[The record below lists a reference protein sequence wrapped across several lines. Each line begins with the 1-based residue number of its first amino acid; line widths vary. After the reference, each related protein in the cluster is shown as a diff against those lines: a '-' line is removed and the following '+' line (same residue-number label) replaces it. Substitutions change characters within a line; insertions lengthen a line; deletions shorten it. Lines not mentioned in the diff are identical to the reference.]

1 MQQQI
6 TVQEPLIRPSDTFSP
21 SPGRRETEGSYLED
35 TSTMTNSRKVL
46 SVFSLVMINVI
57 AVDSLRTLPISAK
70 LGFSLVFYYIPAVII
85 FFIPIGLVAAELATA
100 YPKTGGIYVWVREAF
115 GCRAGFITIW
125 LQWIYNVVW
134 YPAIMAFISATL
146 AYLFSPALATD
157 KYFLL
162 FTTQSLFWIFTVL
175 NCFGMRVSSVIS
187 TIGALTGTLVPML
200 GIIVLAIIWLMS
212 GHRVSANPHA
222 SWFPNFSD
230 FGNLSLFPVILFGL
244 IGLEMSAVHA
254 EDVENPQRD
263 YPKAIVYSTLIIFLT
278 LILGALAIVIVVPYN
293 KLSVISGLI
302 EAYSVFFNTFDLPW
316 MIPILV
322 WLIVLGAL
330 SGVSAWII
338 GPTRGLLVSAQDGSL
353 PKIFS
358 HVNRYGSPAPI
369 LVAQGLIFSLL
380 SGVFILS
387 DSINTAYWMLSDLSA
402 QLALFVY
409 VFMFAAAI
417 KLRYTEP
424 NRPRSYK
431 IPGGNHVMWLVAG
444 SGIACCLFAM
454 AIGFVPPTQIPI
466 QNVFFFE
473 LFLVGGIVLFVVL
486 PWLFAKRHD

>member
-1 MQQQI
+1 
-6 TVQEPLIRPSDTFSP
+6 
-21 SPGRRETEGSYLED
+21 
-35 TSTMTNSRKVL
+35 MTNSRKVL

-70 LGFSLVFYYIPAVII
+70 LGFSLVFYYIPAVLI

-115 GCRAGFITIW
+115 GRRAGFITIW

-134 YPAIMAFISATL
+134 YPAIMAFISTTL
-146 AYLFSPALATD
+146 AYLFSPSLATN
-157 KYFLL
+157 KYYLL
-162 FTTQSLFWIFTVL
+162 FTTVGLFWLFTML
-175 NCFGMRVSSVIS
+175 NCFGMRVSSFIS
-187 TIGALTGTLVPML
+187 TIGALIGTILPML
-200 GIIVLAIIWLMS
+200 GIIVLAIIWLLS
-212 GHRVSANPHA
+212 GHDIAANPHA
-222 SWFPNFSD
+222 SWLPDFSD

-254 EDVENPQRD
+254 EDVQNPQRD
-263 YPKAIVYSTLIIFLT
+263 YPKAMVYSTLIIFLT
-278 LILGALAIVIVVPYN
+278 LVLGALAIVIVVPYN
-293 KLSVISGLI
+293 ELSVVSGLI
-302 EAYSVFFNTFDLPW
+302 DAYSIFFNAFHLPW
-316 MIPILV
+316 MIPLLV
-322 WLIVLGAL
+322 CIIVLGSL

-338 GPTRGLLVSAQDGSL
+338 GPTKGLLVSAQDGSL

-358 HVNRYGSPAPI
+358 RVNRYGAPVAI
-369 LVAQGLIFSLL
+369 LIAQGIIFSIL

-387 DSINTAYWMLSDLSA
+387 DSINAAYWMLSDLSA
-402 QLALFVY
+402 QLALLVY

-424 NRPRSYK
+424 NRPRSYQ
-431 IPGGNHVMWLVAG
+431 IPGGNLVMWLVAG
-444 SGIACCLFAM
+444 SGIVCCLFAM

-473 LFLVGGIVLFVVL
+473 LFLVGGVVLFVVL
-486 PWLFAKRHD
+486 PWVFAKRHD